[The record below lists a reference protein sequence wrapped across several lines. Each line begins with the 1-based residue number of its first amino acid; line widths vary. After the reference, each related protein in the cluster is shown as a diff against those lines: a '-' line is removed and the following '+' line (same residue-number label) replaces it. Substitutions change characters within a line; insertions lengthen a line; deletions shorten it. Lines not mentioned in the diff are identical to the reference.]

1 MEEYRRLILNSDS
14 IEAAENWNDGI
25 VHLADLGDIYIHVT
39 QNKEQTFGISSI
51 LDDLE
56 PENIIIFEVN
66 LDILRQIEAYK
77 ARRPSLP
84 CKVRFE
90 NVGGHNKLYRGEPVG
105 KGGTTSLV
113 SCQCTLSRSG
123 YRVAVLLVFD
133 CN

>member
-1 MEEYRRLILNSDS
+1 MEEYRRLILNSDA

-25 VHLADLGDIYIHVT
+25 VHLADLGDIYIHVS

-56 PENIIIFEVN
+56 PETIIIFEVN

-84 CKVRFE
+84 CKGRFE
-90 NVGGHNKLYRGEPVG
+90 SDVFGISSYTASRWSSQFMALFRYRTYSRPVM
-105 KGGTTSLV
+105 
-113 SCQCTLSRSG
+113 QCHL
-123 YRVAVLLVFD
+123 
-133 CN
+133 

>member
-1 MEEYRRLILNSDS
+1 MKHGPQELIMEEYRRLILNADAM
-14 IEAAENWNDGI
+14 EAAENWNDGI

-84 CKVRFE
+84 CKGQFDIHVSSITC
-90 NVGGHNKLYRGEPVG
+90 YMY
-105 KGGTTSLV
+105 LV
-113 SCQCTLSRSG
+113 IRYATH
-123 YRVAVLLVFD
+123 
-133 CN
+133 